1 MKNNILSLGQFL
13 EKSFEV
19 QMKDKNL
26 KIFYES
32 GAAFASVKLTK
43 NRMFPLDQSIYLLK
57 YFKVEISNMMNLWH
71 Q

>member
-32 GAAFASVKLTK
+32 GVAIALIEMTR
-43 NRMFPLDQSIYLLK
+43 NMMFPLDQSIYLSK
-57 YFKVEISNMMNLWH
+57 CFKAEISNMMNLWH
-71 Q
+71 L